1 MGLSLSEQY
10 FIRAVDE
17 YPYNLEEVFRN
28 IELVLT
34 NDQRHA
40 GALCLLAR
48 VYHEQLERHDE
59 ADQYFRKSLSANP
72 RYAPAFSHFIA
83 FLLEIGE
90 VDQAEQFLK
99 HARKLKGIKRAQLH
113 LWQAQIWE
121 LRGRLQEAD
130 AELRIALSKCL
141 DSNYFE
147 FIENERNRI
156 EKKMNYQIQN
166 WYVVK

>member
-34 NDQRHA
+34 NDKRHA

-48 VYHEQLERHDE
+48 IYHEQLERHEE

-72 RYAPAFSHFIA
+72 RYAPAFAHFIA

-90 VDQAEQFLK
+90 VDEAEQF
-99 HARKLKGIKRAQLH
+99 
-113 LWQAQIWE
+113 
-121 LRGRLQEAD
+121 
-130 AELRIALSKCL
+130 
-141 DSNYFE
+141 
-147 FIENERNRI
+147 
-156 EKKMNYQIQN
+156 
-166 WYVVK
+166 